1 MRIFLIGFM
10 GCGKSTIGKKL
21 AKTLSCKFI
30 DLDKY
35 IEGKTGKSI
44 QQIFKEKGEKYFR
57 VLETESLMEICKSD
71 NLVIATGGGTPCFFD
86 NMQRILD
93 KGICIYLKMEAN
105 NLAKRLSKEKS
116 KRPLIENLTEKY
128 LVNFIRK
135 KLVEREVF
143 YNKANHI
150 IQAKNISEK
159 DIIKLIS

>member
-1 MRIFLIGFM
+1 M

-57 VLETESLMEICKSD
+57 VLETESLREICKSD

-86 NMQRILD
+86 NMQKILD
-93 KGICIYLKMEAN
+93 SGKAIYLKMEIED
-105 NLAKRLSKEKS
+105 LLERLETEKS
-116 KRPLIENLTEKY
+116 QRPLIENKS
-128 LVNFIRK
+128 
-135 KLVEREVF
+135 
-143 YNKANHI
+143 
-150 IQAKNISEK
+150 AKE
-159 DIIKLIS
+159 

>member
-35 IEGKTGKSI
+35 IERKTGESI
-44 QQIFKEKGEKYFR
+44 QQIFKEKEEKYFR

-150 IQAKNISEK
+150 IQGKNISEK

>member
-21 AKTLSCKFI
+21 AEALSCKFI

-35 IEGKTGKSI
+35 IEGKTGESI
-44 QQIFKEKGEKYFR
+44 QQIFKEKEEKYFR

-105 NLAKRLSKEKS
+105 NLAKRLSKERS
-116 KRPLIENLTEKY
+116 KRPLIKNLTKKY

-150 IQAKNISEK
+150 IQGKNISEK

>member
-1 MRIFLIGFM
+1 
-10 GCGKSTIGKKL
+10 
-21 AKTLSCKFI
+21 
-30 DLDKY
+30 
-35 IEGKTGKSI
+35 
-44 QQIFKEKGEKYFR
+44 
-57 VLETESLMEICKSD
+57 
-71 NLVIATGGGTPCFFD
+71 
-86 NMQRILD
+86 
-93 KGICIYLKMEAN
+93 MEAN
-105 NLAKRLSKEKS
+105 NLVKRLSKEKS

>member
-35 IEGKTGKSI
+35 IEGKTGESI

>member
-35 IEGKTGKSI
+35 IEGKTGESV

>member
-35 IEGKTGKSI
+35 IERKTGESI

>member
-128 LVNFIRK
+128 LVHFIRK

>member
-35 IEGKTGKSI
+35 IEGKTGESI
-44 QQIFKEKGEKYFR
+44 QQIFKEKGENYFR

-71 NLVIATGGGTPCFFD
+71 NLVIATGGGTPCFFY

-93 KGICIYLKMEAN
+93 KGICIYLKMDIED
-105 NLAKRLSKEKS
+105 LVRRLSKEKS

-159 DIIKLIS
+159 DIIKLIY

>member
-105 NLAKRLSKEKS
+105 NLTKRLSKEKS

>member
-21 AKTLSCKFI
+21 AEALSCKFI

-35 IEGKTGKSI
+35 IEGKTGESI
-44 QQIFKEKGEKYFR
+44 QQIFKEKEEKYFR

-105 NLAKRLSKEKS
+105 NLAKRLSKERS
-116 KRPLIENLTEKY
+116 KRPLIKNLTKKY

-143 YNKANHI
+143 YNKANHNSCVLFDFS
-150 IQAKNISEK
+150 KGEG
-159 DIIKLIS
+159 D

>member
-35 IEGKTGKSI
+35 IERKTGESI

-105 NLAKRLSKEKS
+105 NLVKRLSKEKS

>member
-35 IEGKTGKSI
+35 IERKTGESI
-44 QQIFKEKGEKYFR
+44 QQIFKKKEEKYFR
-57 VLETESLMEICKSD
+57 VLEIESLMEICKSD

-93 KGICIYLKMEAN
+93 KGICIYLNMEAN
-105 NLAKRLSKEKS
+105 NLTKRLSKEKS

>member
-10 GCGKSTIGKKL
+10 GCGKTTLGKKL
-21 AKTLSCKFI
+21 ARALNYNFI
-30 DLDKY
+30 DLDSY
-35 IEGKTGKSI
+35 IENKTTEKI
-44 QQIFKEKGEKYFR
+44 TEIFDKQGEQYFR
-57 VLETESLMEICKSD
+57 DLEKESLNEICKMD
-71 NLVIATGGGTPCFFD
+71 NMVLASGGGTPCFSD
-86 NMQRILD
+86 NMQTMLA

-105 NLAKRLSKEKS
+105 NLVKRLSKEKS

>member
-10 GCGKSTIGKKL
+10 GCGKTTIGKKL

-35 IEGKTGKSI
+35 IEGKTGESV

>member
-35 IEGKTGKSI
+35 IERKTGESI

-57 VLETESLMEICKSD
+57 VLETESLMEICESD

-86 NMQRILD
+86 NMQRILARQLFHYCNR
-93 KGICIYLKMEAN
+93 IAYFSFSFLLCIQRA
-105 NLAKRLSKEKS
+105 
-116 KRPLIENLTEKY
+116 
-128 LVNFIRK
+128 
-135 KLVEREVF
+135 
-143 YNKANHI
+143 
-150 IQAKNISEK
+150 
-159 DIIKLIS
+159 

>member
-21 AKTLSCKFI
+21 GNTLSCKFI

-35 IEGKTGKSI
+35 IERKTGESI
-44 QQIFKEKGEKYFR
+44 QQIFKEKEEKYFR

>member
-105 NLAKRLSKEKS
+105 NLVKRLSKEKS

>member
-35 IEGKTGKSI
+35 IERKTGESI

-71 NLVIATGGGTPCFFD
+71 NLVIATGGGTPCFFY

>member
-30 DLDKY
+30 DLDNY
-35 IEGKTGKSI
+35 IERKTGESI
-44 QQIFKEKGEKYFR
+44 QQIFKKKEEKYFR
-57 VLETESLMEICKSD
+57 VLEIESLMEICKSD

-93 KGICIYLKMEAN
+93 KGICIYLKMDIED
-105 NLAKRLSKEKS
+105 LARRLSKEKS

>member
-1 MRIFLIGFM
+1 
-10 GCGKSTIGKKL
+10 
-21 AKTLSCKFI
+21 
-30 DLDKY
+30 
-35 IEGKTGKSI
+35 
-44 QQIFKEKGEKYFR
+44 
-57 VLETESLMEICKSD
+57 MEICKSD

-93 KGICIYLKMEAN
+93 KGICIYLKMDIED
-105 NLAKRLSKEKS
+105 LVKRLSKEKS